1 MDTQI
6 PDTPRKGRGAVSNRA
21 GRFEPHD
28 SMAID
33 DGWGSALDVDIPPLR
48 TTLTAEATKKIVTR
62 NQSPDVPFDRSI
74 NPYKGCEHGCVYC
87 FARPTHAYLGL
98 SPGLDFES
106 RIFYK
111 PDAAALLE
119 KELRT
124 PKYKCAVMAMGTNT
138 DPYQPVER
146 ELNITRRIL
155 EVLAAHDH
163 PVGIVTKSSLV
174 MRDLDILGPMGRK
187 GLAQVCLSVTTLDRG
202 FARKMEPRC
211 PTPARRLEAIRAL
224 SDAGVQTG
232 VMAAPMIPVLNDP
245 ELESILEAACG
256 AGATIAGYVLLR
268 LPLEIKDLFRE
279 WLEAHVPMKADHV
292 LNAVRGTREGQMYVP
307 EFGQRMRGTGAYA
320 RLLQQRFEKACK
332 RLGLNER
339 RYKLRT
345 DLFRPPLRRGDQA
358 GLFD

>member
-6 PDTPRKGRGAVSNRA
+6 PDTPRKGRGAVSNRT
-21 GRFEPHD
+21 GRFEAHEAV
-28 SMAID
+28 AID
-33 DGWGSALDVDIPPLR
+33 DGWGSALDADIPPLR

-106 RIFYK
+106 RLFYK

-119 KELRT
+119 KELRSS
-124 PKYKCAVMAMGTNT
+124 KYKCAVMAMGTNT
-138 DPYQPVER
+138 DPYQPAER

-174 MRDLDILGPMGRK
+174 MRDLDILGPMGKK

-202 FARKMEPRC
+202 LARKMEPRC
-211 PTPARRLEAIRAL
+211 PTPARRLEAIGACA
-224 SDAGVQTG
+224 DAGVQTG
-232 VMAAPMIPVLNDP
+232 VMAAPMIPVLNDQ
-245 ELESILEAACG
+245 ELESILEAAAGVGG
-256 AGATIAGYVLLR
+256 AIAGYVLLR

-279 WLEAHVPMKADHV
+279 WLETHVPMKADHV
-292 LNAVRGTREGQMYVP
+292 LSAIRGTREGQMYVP
-307 EFGQRMRGTGAYA
+307 EFGQRMRGTGVYA
-320 RLLQQRFEKACK
+320 RLLQQRFEKTCK

-339 RYKLRT
+339 RYELRT
-345 DLFRPPLRRGDQA
+345 DLFKTPTRPGDQM